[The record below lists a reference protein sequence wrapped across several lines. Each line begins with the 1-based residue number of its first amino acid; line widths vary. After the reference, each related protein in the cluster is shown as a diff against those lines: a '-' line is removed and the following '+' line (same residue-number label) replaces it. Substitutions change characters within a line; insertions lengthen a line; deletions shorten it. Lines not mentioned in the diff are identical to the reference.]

1 MSERLLP
8 KPLSP
13 NAYKKETDGPNY
25 MLGFV
30 GLFLDD
36 GATVVFEHSSM
47 GAKKAVNA
55 LATAATQ
62 ALVAFG
68 EIVHPVIELG
78 IQLVRELLAGRSTTR
93 SSTWS
98 AMSPTSGHGRPTSSP
113 MTTSSPGRSASRAKL
128 RREAKEAPAL

>member
-13 NAYKKETDGPNY
+13 HAYRKETDGPDY

-30 GLFLDD
+30 GFMLDD
-36 GATVVFEHSSM
+36 GATVQFEHTSV
-47 GAKKAVNA
+47 GAKKALNA

-62 ALVAFG
+62 ALAAFS

-78 IQLVRELLAGRSTTR
+78 
-93 SSTWS
+93 
-98 AMSPTSGHGRPTSSP
+98 SGSYENSYRTIHDPKLDVIGYVTDKRALEANVISDDDIINRPT
-113 MTTSSPGRSASRAKL
+113 ASRARL
-128 RREAKEAPAL
+128 RRETKEPPAL